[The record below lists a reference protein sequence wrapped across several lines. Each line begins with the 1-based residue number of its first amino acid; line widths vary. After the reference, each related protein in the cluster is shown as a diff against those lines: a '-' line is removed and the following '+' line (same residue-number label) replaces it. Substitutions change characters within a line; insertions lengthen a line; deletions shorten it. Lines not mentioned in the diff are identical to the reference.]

1 MKVKFWRIF
10 ARRWT
15 RVYLKYLTL
24 KIWKKCAVIRSS
36 QARTEQMPY
45 AVTVCIQAAGYS
57 QNQIL

>member
-36 QARTEQMPY
+36 QARSGQKPS
-45 AVTVCIQAAGYS
+45 AVNVCIQAVSYS